1 MRSTSTIDPGAGTTA
16 PPSPSRPWHAME
28 ADAAVAALGVDPAR
42 GLGTAQAEQ
51 RRAQHGP
58 NRLAEA
64 PRRPTWRLFVDQFRN
79 VLIVVLMVA
88 AVLAGLVGDLKD
100 TIVISV
106 VLVLNAVL
114 GFVQEHRAERSLAAL
129 RGMLAPVAT
138 VRRNGAV
145 TQVPADDLVPG
156 DVLLLDTGDRVPAD
170 GRVVVA
176 HGVEV
181 DESALTGESSPVTK
195 AVAATADDV
204 PLAERSG
211 MVHANTVVTRG
222 RAEVVVTA
230 TGMTT
235 EIGRLAGMLQQ
246 ARQPQTPLQVQ
257 LHALGG
263 RLALLAAGAV
273 GAFFVLGLLRGQGV
287 AETLLSSVALA
298 VAAIPEGLPAV
309 VTVTLA
315 VGIHQLA
322 RRGAIVKR
330 LAAVE
335 TLGAT
340 TVICT
345 DKTGTLT
352 LNQMTARA
360 VAAGGAT
367 YRVSGTGYRAEGA
380 IDGGRA
386 DGRGGEGDG
395 ALRDVLVAGA
405 LCNDSH
411 VDGGT
416 LVGDPTEGALVTLA
430 AKGGLD
436 AGALRRAMP
445 RLSELP
451 FDSAR
456 KLMATVHEDDGQIVL
471 VAKGAPDVLLRHCT
485 DVVTAEGAAALDDG
499 RRRHL
504 ERAVDDLAAQGLR
517 VLALA
522 RRRLAAPPDGG
533 GDTLLEQVDDLT
545 LLGLV
550 GLQDPPR
557 PEARDAIA
565 TCRRAGVAV
574 KMITGDHA
582 ATATAIAREL
592 GIAGDVV
599 TGADLD
605 RLSDEQLRRDI
616 ARIGVFARVAPEH
629 KVRIVASLQHDGE
642 VVAMTG
648 DGVNDAPALK
658 TADLG
663 VAMGVT
669 GTEVSKEAA
678 AMVLTDDNFATI
690 VRAVHAGRTIY
701 DNILKFVRFQLS
713 TNLGAITSLLGAQI
727 VGLPVP
733 FTAVQV
739 LWVNIIM
746 DGPPAIALGTDP
758 ASPSAMQRRPRDP
771 GARILTGRRLLR
783 LAALG
788 LVMAAGTL
796 GVLAYGLRGGD
807 EPRAL
812 AMTFTTFVLFQ
823 VANAFNARS
832 EEASVFSRETLRNRR
847 LWAALAGVVALQV
860 AAVHVGALQTLF
872 DTTALALRDWILVT
886 AVASTILWVEEL
898 RKLVARARRR

>member
-42 GLGTAQAEQ
+42 GLDTAQAEQ

-129 RGMLAPVAT
+129 RGMLAPVAA
-138 VRRNGAV
+138 VRRDGAV
-145 TQVPADDLVPG
+145 AQVPADDLVPG

-170 GRVVVA
+170 GRLVVA
-176 HGVEV
+176 RGIEV
-181 DESALTGESSPVTK
+181 DESALTGESSPVAK
-195 AVAATADDV
+195 SVAAVAADA
-204 PLAERSG
+204 PLAERVG

-222 RAEVVVTA
+222 RAEVAVAA
-230 TGMTT
+230 TGMAT
-235 EIGRLAGMLQQ
+235 EIGRLAGMLQK

-257 LHALGG
+257 LHALGV

-273 GAFFVLGLLRGQGV
+273 GVFFVLGLLRGQGL
-287 AETLLSSVALA
+287 AETILSSVALA

-330 LAAVE
+330 LASVE

-340 TVICT
+340 TVICS

-360 VAAGGAT
+360 VVAGGAT
-367 YRVSGTGYRAEGA
+367 YRVSGTGYRAEGTVS
-380 IDGGRA
+380 GGGA
-386 DGRGGEGDG
+386 DAADG
-395 ALRDVLVAGA
+395 ALRDVLVAAA

-411 VDGGT
+411 VDDGA

-430 AKGGLD
+430 ATGGID
-436 AGALRRAMP
+436 AVELRRTAP
-445 RLSELP
+445 RLAELP

-456 KLMATVHEDDGQIVL
+456 KLMATVHDDDGQVVL
-471 VAKGAPDVLLRHCT
+471 VAKGAPDVLLGHCSG
-485 DVVTAEGAAALDDG
+485 VVTADGVAMLDDG
-499 RRRHL
+499 ARADFQRR
-504 ERAVDDLAAQGLR
+504 VDDLAAQGLR

-522 RRRLAAPPDGG
+522 RRRLPAVPEDG
-533 GDTLLEQVDDLT
+533 GDTLLQEVADLT

-565 TCRRAGVAV
+565 TCGRAGVAV

-605 RLSDEQLRRDI
+605 RLSDEQLRREV

-629 KVRIVASLQHDGE
+629 KVRIVAALQHDGH

-658 TADLG
+658 TADIG